1 MKKLDHEK
9 LNRVLDVVSFVLDCL
24 FIFCFNLVQLL
35 GMGMY
40 AICIVCY
47 PAHTSLWGL
56 LFFIFNV
63 IIICAMRFFV
73 IKYLPS
79 KATKNKGENVK

>member
-9 LNRVLDVVSFVLDCL
+9 LNRVLDVVSFVVDCL

-40 AICIVCY
+40 AIGIVCY